1 MIARAAASRS
11 WARGERFA
19 PVNHCLGVFFTV
31 RKPCGKMQGSGS
43 ECPPLSIEPAAYDA
57 LQALFIGFAFAG
69 LLASAFELFTTQR
82 ADFRLLQ
89 AGGLAAVASVPVV
102 VFSAPFLILRNTVRG
117 RRIEGRPFIFVM
129 LASMIA
135 SLWSMAS
142 GRVVLDLL
150 HLLGGA

>member
-1 MIARAAASRS
+1 MR
-11 WARGERFA
+11 
-19 PVNHCLGVFFTV
+19 
-31 RKPCGKMQGSGS
+31 QGSRAF
-43 ECPPLSIEPAAYDA
+43 PPGVPVVSIEPAALEA
-57 LQALFIGFAFAG
+57 LQSLFIGFAFAG
-69 LLASAFELFTTQR
+69 LLASAFELFTQQR

-89 AGGLAAVASVPVV
+89 SGGFAAVASVPVV

-117 RRIEGRPFIFVM
+117 RRIEGRPFMFVM